1 MRLGRPEFLRRHP
14 HVEALV
20 VLAALAGLAAASVVL
35 FGLYNV
41 SARVSHLPPVHWA
54 LHTTYEQAV
63 RLRAAPAGAVPGDL
77 DDPARVRLGAQH
89 FDAACRQCHGAPGEI
104 QQATVR
110 RMRPQPPH
118 VTEAVEGWAPRH
130 LHWIVFEG
138 VKMSGMPAWPSPRPD
153 EPWST
158 VAFLEAAR
166 DMDGRAWEA
175 LVARPDV
182 EDGPHAETF
191 AFCAGCHGTNGTGE
205 LAPFVPRL
213 DILGADYIAR
223 SLENYRAGRRPSGY
237 MRQAASEPPPEA
249 LAAMAERFGALPP
262 GPPGPAPDPTL
273 AAEGEGLAKAGGPD
287 DPACAACHGPPAPAR
302 AAFPNLSGQHEG
314 YLAVQLRLWREGDR
328 GGELSE
334 LMHAAAVE
342 LSDAEIAA
350 LAAYYASLP
359 PSRPATG
366 TAAR

>member
-1 MRLGRPEFLRRHP
+1 MRLRRPDFLRRHP
-14 HVEALV
+14 HVETLV
-20 VLAALAGLAAASVVL
+20 AVAAVAGLAAAATVG

-41 SARVSHLPPVHWA
+41 SAKAPHLPPVHWA

-63 RLRAAPAGAVPGDL
+63 RLRAPPASAVPGDL
-77 DDPARVRLGAQH
+77 GDPARVRLGAQH
-89 FDAACRQCHGAPGEI
+89 FDAACRQCHGAPGGI
-104 QQATVR
+104 RQATVR
-110 RMRPQPPH
+110 QMRPQPPH

-130 LHWIVFEG
+130 LHWIVSEG
-138 VKMSGMPAWPSPRPD
+138 VKMSGMPAWPAPRPD

-158 VAFLEAAR
+158 VALLEAVR
-166 DMDGRAWEA
+166 DMDGPTWDA

-182 EDGPHAETF
+182 VGGDHAETF
-191 AFCAGCHGTNGTGE
+191 AFCAACHGTDGVGE

-213 DILGADYIAR
+213 DILGTDYIAR
-223 SLENYRAGRRPSGY
+223 SLESYRAGARSSGY
-237 MRQAASEPPPEA
+237 MQQAASARSPEA
-249 LAAMAERFGALPP
+249 LAAMAERFGALPL
-262 GPPGPAPDPTL
+262 GPSGPARDPAL
-273 AAEGEGLAKAGGPD
+273 VAEGEQLAKAGGLD

-314 YLAVQLRLWREGDR
+314 YLATQLRLWREGDR
-328 GGELSE
+328 GGELSG

-342 LSDAEIAA
+342 LSDAEITA

-359 PSRPATG
+359 PSRPGTD